1 MIDPVIAARP
11 GPSHGRW
18 LPLHARP
25 WALFVAGVCVGPAVL
40 AQEAGAARSTT
51 LVPSLSISETYTDN
65 ALLRDD
71 DKRGDL
77 VTQLTAGLSLGH
89 RSARLTGSLD
99 YSVSG
104 SAHARETKANE
115 VTQGLRAQLRGELV
129 SNWLYID
136 SSASISQ
143 QTISAFGLQTT
154 DTAFDSSNRTEVRSL
169 NLSPYLLRPLGT
181 WGQIEARLQHG
192 RQSAAS
198 TTLGDSTSNTG
209 SLVVSSQGA
218 PRLGWSVSAVR
229 QRVDYESG
237 RQSTTDALSVGTS
250 YRVGADLRLNGSIG
264 RDKSDIVSVA
274 DTHSTTWALGVQW
287 LPSERTQF
295 VLQREQRYF
304 GDGHRLVYTQ
314 RLSRASWSL
323 SSSRDV
329 STGATSFV
337 PTSTSTMFALLFA
350 SLAAEQPD
358 PLQRAILVLQRLAA
372 LGISPNAEVTF
383 GFLNS
388 QVTLV
393 SRQDASFAWQGVRT
407 SFSAAAYR
415 SDSRRLDEGAQAIDP
430 LGGATRVRQHGYSLT
445 LGHKLT
451 PVTGISLTL
460 SDQRTA
466 DAGTTRGNDLRSLLL
481 NWTTQLGREGRLSL
495 GARRVEFDSLTNP
508 YTENAVFATYGV
520 RF

>member
-1 MIDPVIAARP
+1 MSHSVIASRP
-11 GPSHGRW
+11 DVGHGHRR
-18 LPLHARP
+18 PLHVP
-25 WALFVAGVCVGPAVL
+25 SLALALAGVCAAPTVW
-40 AQEAGAARSTT
+40 AQDAAGQRRTT
-51 LVPSLSISETYTDN
+51 IVPTVSIGETYTDN

-77 VTQLTAGLSLGH
+77 VTRLTAGLSLGH
-89 RSARLTGSLD
+89 RSAWLTGSLA

-104 SAHARETKANE
+104 SAHARETKTNDVA
-115 VTQGLRAQLRGELV
+115 QGLRAQLRGELV
-129 SNWLYID
+129 NNWLYID
-136 SSASISQ
+136 SSASIAQ
-143 QTISAFGLQTT
+143 QTVSAFGLQTT
-154 DTAFDSSNRTEVRSL
+154 EAGFDNPNRTEVRTL

-181 WGQIEARLQHG
+181 WGQLEARLQHG

-198 TTLGDSTSNTG
+198 GSLGDSTSNTG
-209 SLVVSSQGA
+209 SVVLSSQGA
-218 PRLGWSVSAVR
+218 PRLGWSASAVR
-229 QRVDYESG
+229 QRVDYETG
-237 RQSTTDALSVGTS
+237 RQSTTDSLSLGAN
-250 YRVGADLRLNGSIG
+250 YRVDADLRLNGSIG
-264 RDKSDIVSVA
+264 RDKSDIVSA
-274 DTHSTTWALGVQW
+274 SDPNTTTWGVGLQW
-287 LPSERTQF
+287 MPSERTQL
-295 VLQREQRYF
+295 VLQRDRRYF
-304 GDGHRLVYTQ
+304 GDGHRITYTQ
-314 RLSRASWSL
+314 RLARASWSL

-337 PTSTSTMFALLFA
+337 PTSTTTMFALFYA
-350 SLAAEQPD
+350 NLAAEQPD
-358 PLQRAILVLQRLAA
+358 PLLRAELVLQRLAA
-372 LGISPNAEVTF
+372 LGINPTAEITS
-383 GFLNS
+383 GFLSS
-388 QVTLV
+388 QVTLM
-393 SRQDASFAWQGVRT
+393 SRQDASFAWRGVRT
-407 SFSAAAYR
+407 SFSVGLYR